1 MLSLLPPALLTRTL
15 LRNVLEAADLGPFY
29 RSFSRYGVTAAG
41 RFGSQQDA
49 LLELLEL
56 TEDDLRAIG
65 LDDRQR
71 ARFGA
76 QRAALAARR
85 RREVDSG
92 RVQQQNRSFNSPLAA
107 LMHTARLGAQQ
118 VGWALARLGVASLRD
133 LHELTDADLAEAG
146 VRRASHSSP
155 SLLRP
160 ASRLGRP

>member
-56 TEDDLRAIG
+56 TEDDLCAIG

-118 VGWALARLGVASLRD
+118 VGGRW
-133 LHELTDADLAEAG
+133 
-146 VRRASHSSP
+146 RASAWRRCATCTSSP
-155 SLLRP
+155 MPTSPRP
-160 ASRLGRP
+160 G